1 MTTVNHLIQIR
12 NLRTFFYTYEGVVKA
27 LEGVSLEIK
36 KREFFGLVG
45 ETGCG
50 KSVLALSILRLIPS
64 PPGKIISGSILF
76 HGEDLVRKSEKE
88 MRSIRGKKIAM
99 IFQEPMSSI
108 NPVFRV
114 GNLMAEIIMLH
125 QKVGRKQA
133 FQMALRNLED
143 VNIPDPNR
151 VINLHS
157 FELSGGMRQRVMIA
171 MAISCLPDLL
181 IADEPTTALDVT
193 VQLQILRLLKALIEK
208 IGSSILI
215 ISHDLGVI
223 AETCQRV
230 AVMYAGNIVEVGKV
244 GAIFESPLHP
254 YTRGLIQAIPKLSE
268 DTRRLAVIEGTI
280 PNLISPPPGCRFHPR
295 CGLAGEQCKQTFPPM
310 RKMGHEHWVACY
322 GA

>member
-1 MTTVNHLIQIR
+1 
-12 NLRTFFYTYEGVVKA
+12 
-27 LEGVSLEIK
+27 
-36 KREFFGLVG
+36 
-45 ETGCG
+45 
-50 KSVLALSILRLIPS
+50 
-64 PPGKIISGSILF
+64 
-76 HGEDLVRKSEKE
+76 
-88 MRSIRGKKIAM
+88 MRSIRGKRIAM

-108 NPVFRV
+108 NPVFKV
-114 GNLMAEIIMLH
+114 GDLMAEIIMLH

-133 FQMALRNLED
+133 FRMALRNLED

-193 VQLQILRLLKALIEK
+193 VQLQILRLLKALMEK

-230 AVMYAGNIVEVGKV
+230 AVMYAGSIVEVGKV
-244 GAIFESPLHP
+244 ESIFESPLHP
-254 YTRGLIQAIPKLSE
+254 YTKGLIQAIPRLDE
-268 DTRRLAVIEGTI
+268 DVRRLPVIEGTI
-280 PNLISPPPGCRFHPR
+280 PNLIAPPPGCRFHPR
-295 CGLAGEQCKQTFPPM
+295 CGLADEHCKQATPPM
-310 RKMGHEHWVACY
+310 RAMGPEHWVACY